1 MRLSRIFAIAA
12 AVAAAAAGAAAA
24 PLSLREALDA
34 AAQQSPAIQL
44 ANLQRLEAEL
54 GVDRAR
60 AAYLPQANLTI
71 GTAYQTSN
79 LQGIGLVFPGIP
91 SRIGPY
97 RTFNARPVVTQTI
110 LDARLLTQI
119 RAARER
125 ARAAGEEAAGTR
137 EAILY
142 SVVQLY
148 LQALEA
154 GARVEAAEAR
164 VRTAAAVRKQAED
177 REQAGSGSKL
187 DVERAVIQVEQ
198 EMVAAERARG
208 EREALKTMLVKLT
221 GAAAGQGRDGLELV
235 AIRAPA
241 AEPEFDA
248 ALARGLGGGRP
259 EVRALETRLRAD
271 TLEVEAARRERLPK
285 ISGSADWGVL
295 GAGPER
301 ATGTYD
307 VGVAVTVPLWTGR
320 RIETD
325 LAAAAVRRRQT
336 EQRLRELKLQVA
348 QEVRQSEVESAS
360 ALRAIQS
367 ARRAA
372 AAARETLA
380 LVRLRLEA
388 GLATSLDMA
397 VAQGALAEAEEEEI
411 RLRYQH
417 LLARARLA
425 RAEGDVYSFL
435 KGL

>member
-1 MRLSRIFAIAA
+1 MRFFVTVVAA
-12 AVAAAAAGAAAA
+12 AAFAAAAGAQTQGT
-24 PLSLREALDA
+24 LSLREALDA
-34 AAQQSPAIQL
+34 AASQSPSVQL
-44 ANLQRLEAEL
+44 ARLQALEAEL
-54 GVDRAR
+54 GVDRTR
-60 AAYLPQANLTI
+60 SAYLPQANLVI
-71 GTAYQTSN
+71 GANYQTSN
-79 LQGIGLVFPGIP
+79 LQGIGLVFPGFP
-91 SRIGPY
+91 SRLGPY

-110 LDARLLTQI
+110 LDASLLSQI

-125 ARAAGEEAAGTR
+125 ARLAGEEANGTR

-142 SVVQLY
+142 SVVQFY

-164 VRTAAAVRKQAED
+164 VRTAEAVRKQAQD

-187 DVERAVIQVEQ
+187 DVERAVQQVEQ
-198 EMVAAERARG
+198 ETLAAERARG
-208 EREALKTMLVKLT
+208 EREALKTMLLKLT
-221 GAAAGQGRDGLELV
+221 GGEQLREGQLQLE
-235 AIRAPA
+235 AITAPVTA
-241 AEPEFDA
+241 PEFDA
-248 ALARGLGGGRP
+248 ALARGLTGRP

-271 TLEVEAARRERLPK
+271 SLDIEAARRERLPK
-285 ISGSADWGVL
+285 ISGVADWGLL
-295 GAGPER
+295 GAGPDR
-301 ATGTYD
+301 AIGTYNAGLS
-307 VGVAVTVPLWTGR
+307 VIVPLWTSK

-325 LAAAAVRRRQT
+325 IAAAGLRRRQT
-336 EQRLRELKLQVA
+336 EQRLRDVKQQIA

-360 ALRAIQS
+360 TLRAIQS
-367 ARRAA
+367 ARRSA

-380 LVRLRLEA
+380 LVRLRFEA
-388 GLATSLDMA
+388 GLATSLDTA